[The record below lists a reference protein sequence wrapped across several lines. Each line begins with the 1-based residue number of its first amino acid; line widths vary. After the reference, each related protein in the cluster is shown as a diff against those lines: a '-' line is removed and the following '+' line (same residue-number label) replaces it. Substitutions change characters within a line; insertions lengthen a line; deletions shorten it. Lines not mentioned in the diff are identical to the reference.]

1 MKIFRFGLAII
12 HIVIIVL
19 LCGTLLNDYVSP
31 KTFPVFNL
39 LSLAFPVLMILNIL
53 LIIFWIVLW
62 KKRAIFFIL
71 ASCLFLNPIKRWIN
85 YSPKSIE
92 KSNLKVVS
100 MNIKGGTMGRE
111 KVYEYLKNSG
121 ADIVFAQEYGNEFN
135 VPGYAHGTNQYEIV
149 ALNSKH
155 EIVNQ
160 GEIAS
165 DGVGNAF
172 FADIKTEHKIIRI
185 VNVYM
190 SPFSFDKQ
198 KVKPGEDL
206 DKNKTKVMYILRKLI
221 PIFKVHQEEVA
232 TIRKA
237 IDESPYPVMLV
248 GDFNAVPNSYEYY
261 HLGKGLTDAF
271 VEVGRGSS
279 TSFHDYKFPIRIDY
293 IFTSKEIK
301 PIRYRVDR
309 SIKSSDHFPVIAE
322 FKID

>member
-12 HIVIIVL
+12 HVAIIVL
-19 LCGTLLNDYVSP
+19 LLGTLLNDYVSP
-31 KTFPVFNL
+31 KTFAWFNL
-39 LSLAFPVLMILNIL
+39 LSLAFPILMILNIL
-53 LIIFWIVLW
+53 MIIFWIVLL

-71 ASCLFLNPIKRWIN
+71 ASFLFLNPVKRWIN
-85 YSPKSIE
+85 YSPKNTE
-92 KSNLKVVS
+92 KSNLKIVS

-111 KVYEYLKNSG
+111 KVYDYLKNSG
-121 ADIVFAQEYGNEFN
+121 ADLIFAQEYGDEFN
-135 VPGYAHGTNQYEIV
+135 VPGYAHGTSKYEIV
-149 ALNSKH
+149 SLNTKQ
-155 EIVNQ
+155 EILNQ
-160 GEIAS
+160 GELAS

-172 FADIKTEHKIIRI
+172 FADIKTENRIIRI

-190 SPFSFDKQ
+190 TPFSFDKQ

-221 PIFKVHQEEVA
+221 PTFKVHQEEVA

-271 VEVGRGSS
+271 VAVGRGSG

-293 IFTSKEIK
+293 VFTSKEIK
-301 PIRYRVDR
+301 PISYRVDR
-309 SIKSSDHFPVIAE
+309 RVHLSDHFPIIAE
-322 FKID
+322 FKIE

>member
-1 MKIFRFGLAII
+1 VKIFRFGFAII
-12 HIVIIVL
+12 HIAIIVL

-31 KTFPVFNL
+31 KTFPGFNL
-39 LSLAFPVLMILNIL
+39 LSLAFPVLMILNVL

-71 ASCLFLNPIKRWIN
+71 ASFLFLNPIKRWIN
-85 YSPKSIE
+85 YSPESAE

-121 ADIVFAQEYGNEFN
+121 ADIVFAQEYGDEFN
-135 VPGYAHGTNQYEIV
+135 VPGYAHHTNQHEIV
-149 ALNSKH
+149 ALNSKQ
-155 EIVNQ
+155 EIVSQ
-160 GEIAS
+160 GELAS
-165 DGVGNAF
+165 DSVGNAF
-172 FADIKTEHKIIRI
+172 FADIKTENKIIRI

-190 SPFSFDKQ
+190 NPFSFDKQ

-206 DKNKTKVMYILRKLI
+206 DKNKTKVMYILKKLI
-221 PIFKVHQEEVA
+221 PTFKVHQEEVA

-309 SIKSSDHFPVIAE
+309 SVKLSDHFPVIAE
-322 FKID
+322 FKIE